1 MTQTHGK
8 REQAEA
14 RRRAAE
20 TAGAETAAAEA
31 AEAAAGATADDAAPG
46 STDEAAPA
54 GAGPAPDTGAPA
66 EGAGEA
72 LARALA
78 ERDDYLD
85 HLQRLQAEFDNY
97 RKRVRR
103 DQEHLRL
110 SAAETVV
117 ESLLPVVDNLRRA
130 VAATREHGGEQ
141 LAAGV
146 ALVYEQLVNT
156 LAGHGLTAV
165 EVEPGAPFDPEVHE
179 AVMTQPS
186 DDHDEGA
193 VLQVME
199 RGYLL
204 HGRLLRPAKVI
215 VVR

>member
-1 MTQTHGK
+1 MSYYQPR
-8 REQAEA
+8 REQAKA
-14 RRRAAE
+14 GRPE
-20 TAGAETAAAEA
+20 T
-31 AEAAAGATADDAAPG
+31 EAAAPGAAEDDAGATPV
-46 STDEAAPA
+46 
-54 GAGPAPDTGAPA
+54 A
-66 EGAGEA
+66 EGAAAAVGPEAAVDELTRA
-72 LARALA
+72 LAA

-85 HLQRLQAEFDNY
+85 HLRRLQAEFDNY

-130 VAATREHGGEQ
+130 VEATRQHGGEQ

-146 ALVYEQLVNT
+146 GIVYDQLVNT
-156 LAGHGLTAV
+156 LAGHGLTMI
-165 EVEPGAPFDPEVHE
+165 EVEPGTPFDPEVHE

>member
-1 MTQTHGK
+1 MTDRHAK

-14 RRRAAE
+14 RRQADAQRDEAADETAAE
-20 TAGAETAAAEA
+20 TADEIAEPAGRPP
-31 AEAAAGATADDAAPG
+31 AAGSPDDTLTAVV
-46 STDEAAPA
+46 
-54 GAGPAPDTGAPA
+54 
-66 EGAGEA
+66 
-72 LARALA
+72 A
-78 ERDDYLD
+78 ERDDYLE

-103 DQEHLRL
+103 DQEDLRL
-110 SAAETVV
+110 RAAETVV
-117 ESLLPVVDNLRRA
+117 ESLLPVVDNMGRA
-130 VAATREHGGEQ
+130 LEAARQHGEGQ
-141 LAAGV
+141 LSTGV
-146 ALVYEQLVNT
+146 ELVYEQLLRT
-156 LAGHGLTAV
+156 LAGHGLTEV

-179 AVMTQPS
+179 AVMTQAS
-186 DDHDEGA
+186 DVHDEGA

>member
-1 MTQTHGK
+1 MLFRSVAGD
-8 REQAEA
+8 EA
-14 RRRAAE
+14 D
-20 TAGAETAAAEA
+20 
-31 AEAAAGATADDAAPG
+31 AAGSGEP
-46 STDEAAPA
+46 
-54 GAGPAPDTGAPA
+54 GAGPAAGAA
-66 EGAGEA
+66 DEV
-72 LARALA
+72 LAAALA

-103 DQEHLRL
+103 DQEQLRL
-110 SAAETVV
+110 NAAETVV

-130 VAATREHGGEQ
+130 VEATREHGGEQ
-141 LAAGV
+141 LAEGV
-146 ALVYEQLVNT
+146 ALVYDQLVNT

-165 EVEPGAPFDPEVHE
+165 EVEPGVPFDPEVHE

>member
-1 MTQTHGK
+1 MQPHRK
-8 REQAEA
+8 REQTEADRQAAEA
-14 RRRAAE
+14 
-20 TAGAETAAAEA
+20 TGAETAADAG
-31 AEAAAGATADDAAPG
+31 AAAGETGVAADTTPHGTPPG
-46 STDEAAPA
+46 PVPGGGT
-54 GAGPAPDTGAPA
+54 
-66 EGAGEA
+66 EGAGEE

-130 VAATREHGGEQ
+130 VEATREHGGEQ

-146 ALVYEQLVNT
+146 ALVHEQLVNT

-165 EVEPGAPFDPEVHE
+165 EVEPGVPFDPEVHE

-215 VVR
+215 VAR

>member
-1 MTQTHGK
+1 MTHYQPK
-8 REQAEA
+8 REHA
-14 RRRAAE
+14 RGRRAAE
-20 TAGAETAAAEA
+20 
-31 AEAAAGATADDAAPG
+31 AEAAAGAAEPEAGGAKEPEAGAESPGAPG
-46 STDEAAPA
+46 AEAASATGAAQGGDEAFAA
-54 GAGPAPDTGAPA
+54 
-66 EGAGEA
+66 
-72 LARALA
+72 ALA
-78 ERDDYLD
+78 ERDEYLD

-103 DQEHLRL
+103 DQEQLRL
-110 SAAETVV
+110 NAAETVV

-130 VAATREHGGEQ
+130 VEATREHGGEQ

-156 LAGHGLTAV
+156 LAGHGLTAI
-165 EVEPGAPFDPEVHE
+165 EVEPGVPFDPEVHE

>member
-1 MTQTHGK
+1 MMQPHRK
-8 REQAEA
+8 REHAEA
-14 RRRAAE
+14 DRP
-20 TAGAETAAAEA
+20 AAEA
-31 AEAAAGATADDAAPG
+31 GGVEAAAASSAEPTADADTTPQGAAAGPG
-46 STDEAAPA
+46 SGGGT
-54 GAGPAPDTGAPA
+54 
-66 EGAGEA
+66 EGAGDE

-103 DQEHLRL
+103 DQEYLRL

-130 VAATREHGGEQ
+130 VEATREHGGEQ

-146 ALVYEQLVNT
+146 ALVQQQLVDT
-156 LAGHGLTAV
+156 LAGHGLTEIV
-165 EVEPGAPFDPEVHE
+165 VEPGVAFDPEVHE

-193 VLQVME
+193 VVQVME

-215 VVR
+215 VAR

>member
-1 MTQTHGK
+1 MMQPHRK
-8 REQAEA
+8 REQTEA
-14 RRRAAE
+14 GRPAAE
-20 TAGAETAAAEA
+20 TSGP
-31 AEAAAGATADDAAPG
+31 EAAAGAAAAGETDAVADTTPPGAAPG
-46 STDEAAPA
+46 SAP
-54 GAGPAPDTGAPA
+54 GGT
-66 EGAGEA
+66 EGAGED

-103 DQEHLRL
+103 DQEQLRL

-117 ESLLPVVDNLRRA
+117 ESLLPVADNLRRA
-130 VAATREHGGEQ
+130 VEATREHGGEQ

-146 ALVYEQLVNT
+146 ALVQEQLVNT
-156 LAGHGLTAV
+156 LAGHGLTEIA
-165 EVEPGAPFDPEVHE
+165 VEPGVPFDPEVHE

-215 VVR
+215 VAR

>member
-1 MTQTHGK
+1 MMQPPRK

-14 RRRAAE
+14 DRP
-20 TAGAETAAAEA
+20 AAEA
-31 AEAAAGATADDAAPG
+31 AGAEADPAATAATAAGATPHGAATGAVPDG
-46 STDEAAPA
+46 VPA
-54 GAGPAPDTGAPA
+54 GDGDD
-66 EGAGEA
+66 

-130 VAATREHGGEQ
+130 VEATREHGGEQ

-146 ALVYEQLVNT
+146 ALVQEQLVNT
-156 LAGHGLTAV
+156 LAGHGLTEIV
-165 EVEPGAPFDPEVHE
+165 VEPGVAFDPEVHE

-193 VLQVME
+193 VVQVME

-204 HGRLLRPAKVI
+204 HGRLLRPAKV
-215 VVR
+215 VVAR

>member
-1 MTQTHGK
+1 MTDRHAK
-8 REQAEA
+8 RQQAEA
-14 RRRAAE
+14 RRQADAQHDEAADQ
-20 TAGAETAAAEA
+20 TAAEA
-31 AEAAAGATADDAAPG
+31 AGEIAEPAAGPLAAESPDDALTAVV
-46 STDEAAPA
+46 
-54 GAGPAPDTGAPA
+54 
-66 EGAGEA
+66 
-72 LARALA
+72 A
-78 ERDDYLD
+78 ERDDYLE

-103 DQEHLRL
+103 DQEDLRL
-110 SAAETVV
+110 RAAETVV
-117 ESLLPVVDNLRRA
+117 ESLLAVVDNMGRA
-130 VAATREHGGEQ
+130 LEAARQHGEGQ
-141 LAAGV
+141 LSTGV
-146 ALVYEQLVNT
+146 ELVYEQLLRT
-156 LAGHGLTAV
+156 LAGHGLTEV

-179 AVMTQPS
+179 AVMTQAS

>member
-1 MTQTHGK
+1 MQPHRK
-8 REQAEA
+8 REQTEA
-14 RRRAAE
+14 GR
-20 TAGAETAAAEA
+20 AAAEA
-31 AEAAAGATADDAAPG
+31 AGTETAAGAAAAEGETAAAADTTPQGAAPG
-46 STDEAAPA
+46 P
-54 GAGPAPDTGAPA
+54 GPGGGTEGTG
-66 EGAGEA
+66 ED

-130 VAATREHGGEQ
+130 VEATREHGGEQ

-146 ALVYEQLVNT
+146 ALVQEQLVNT
-156 LAGHGLTAV
+156 LTGHGLTEIA
-165 EVEPGAPFDPEVHE
+165 VEPGVAFDPEVHE

-193 VLQVME
+193 VVQVME

-215 VVR
+215 VAR

>member
-1 MTQTHGK
+1 
-8 REQAEA
+8 
-14 RRRAAE
+14 
-20 TAGAETAAAEA
+20 
-31 AEAAAGATADDAAPG
+31 
-46 STDEAAPA
+46 
-54 GAGPAPDTGAPA
+54 
-66 EGAGEA
+66 
-72 LARALA
+72 
-78 ERDDYLD
+78 
-85 HLQRLQAEFDNY
+85 
-97 RKRVRR
+97 VRR

-130 VAATREHGGEQ
+130 VEATREHGGEQ

-146 ALVYEQLVNT
+146 ALVYDQLVNT

-165 EVEPGAPFDPEVHE
+165 EVEPGVPFDPEVHE

-215 VVR
+215 VAR